1 MWISFY
7 HYLTLNICPLATEKD
22 VNRTDR
28 TTPFFSGDNN
38 DKLVQ
43 LNDILMTYVMYNFDL
58 GELVGSSNDSLWAE
72 VWTPHTSV

>member
-1 MWISFY
+1 MSIRLRPFFHFNFLLHSLIY
-7 HYLTLNICPLATEKD
+7 IIEKD

-58 GELVGSSNDSLWAE
+58 GE
-72 VWTPHTSV
+72 

>member
-1 MWISFY
+1 M
-7 HYLTLNICPLATEKD
+7 
-22 VNRTDR
+22 NRTDR

-58 GELVGSSNDSLWAE
+58 GE
-72 VWTPHTSV
+72 

>member
-1 MWISFY
+1 MSTRLRPFFPFQYFLLHSLFFI
-7 HYLTLNICPLATEKD
+7 LEKD

-58 GELVGSSNDSLWAE
+58 GEWVILSHSAL
-72 VWTPHTSV
+72 

>member
-1 MWISFY
+1 M
-7 HYLTLNICPLATEKD
+7 
-22 VNRTDR
+22 NRTDR

-58 GELVGSSNDSLWAE
+58 GEWWVILFRLALSLQAQTGNVTW
-72 VWTPHTSV
+72 